1 MNATPRGRMA
11 AAALAGTCL
20 AGFAVPSSAQQTA
33 QQSGGAQLEEI
44 IVSARRVEENLQT
57 VPIAITAISAK
68 TIEAQGFHSV
78 NDIAKSI
85 PGLGIVGNR
94 GETRVIFI
102 RGVPGVVG
110 YWADAPAPLTSIALY
125 FDQANVQA
133 LKGPQGTLFGISTN
147 GGAILYKP
155 QMPTNKLEGF
165 AEVTLGDYDK
175 VAGQAVINVPIIDD
189 KVLLRFGALK
199 NRTGGYIFDQ
209 TQQRKVA
216 DENYWI
222 GRAALTLK
230 PFDGFQND
238 TVFNIYKFHGVPGVN
253 PLTEIRTGVTTPAS
267 TAFGLPALL
276 ALQALQDSL
285 GRYTV
290 PGSPWH
296 TGAMSWEKQLNI
308 VNTTT
313 LELNDQL
320 TLKNIAGTWRQ
331 NAFSRVGSGYALPL
345 GGGVTPPGTASGPT
359 YQYSEEF
366 QVLGNLGQLSFV
378 AGAFYSRQDKL
389 NARPVYSVSL
399 GTTSG
404 SVTKPSARTT
414 AIFGQGTYDLS
425 DWVDGLKFTAGYRY
439 TWDTRALSLQRLTA
453 AGVFSSNFQR
463 TAKFKA
469 PSYTFSATYQVTP
482 DTMVFL
488 TNAKGYTSGGFNSA
502 APEGGA
508 VFQPES
514 LNNLEGGVKTE
525 WMLGDV
531 QARTNVSAYYGWY
544 NDVQVLDTRRF
555 DVPGGG
561 SISANLTT
569 NAGKARI
576 NGLEADFT
584 VIPDPALELSGSA
597 GYMHAK
603 FTKYLR
609 VLADGTVQDRKH
621 LPFVDMPKW
630 KFALNGTYHLP
641 VGKEIGD
648 VSVTANYTWQDSV
661 FRNSEIGFETAPQV
675 QNTPIGVL
683 NMQVDIKNVAGHDGL
698 DVQFYVTN
706 LTKEIEDTRG
716 GFGWP
721 TTGYYQKWPADPRMY
736 GVKVRYSF

>member
-1 MNATPRGRMA
+1 MISTPRGRMA

-20 AGFAVPSSAQQTA
+20 ASFAAPGFAQQTA
-33 QQSGGAQLEEI
+33 QQGGAQLEEI
-44 IVSARRVEENLQT
+44 IVSARRIEENLQT
-57 VPIAITAISAK
+57 VPIAITAITAD
-68 TIEAQGFHSV
+68 TIESQGFHSV

-125 FDQANVQA
+125 FDLANVQA

-155 QMPTNKLEGF
+155 KMPTDKFEGF

-175 VAGQAVINVPIIDD
+175 VAGQAVLNVPIVQD
-189 KVLLRFGALK
+189 KVLLRVGVLK

-209 TQQRKVA
+209 TLQRKIA

-230 PFDGFQND
+230 PFEGLQND

-253 PLTEIRTGVTTPAS
+253 PLSEVQNNPNSSSARV
-267 TAFGLPALL
+267 FGLA
-276 ALQALQDSL
+276 ALQALQDLQNSL

-296 TGAMSWEKQLNI
+296 SGAMSWEKQLNI

-313 LELNDQL
+313 LELSDEL

-331 NAFSRVGSGYALPL
+331 NAFSRSGSGYALPL

-359 YQYSEEF
+359 YQYSEEL
-366 QVLGNLGQLSFV
+366 QVLGNYGPLSFV
-378 AGAFYSRQDKL
+378 AGGFYSRQDRQ
-389 NARPVYSVSL
+389 NVRPTYSMSL
-399 GTTSG
+399 GTVSG
-404 SVTKPSARTT
+404 AMAKPGARTT
-414 AIFGQGTYDLS
+414 AVFGQGTYDL
-425 DWVDGLKFTAGYRY
+425 DRWVEGLKFTAGYRY
-439 TWDTRALSLQRLTA
+439 TWDNRSLSQQRLNA
-453 AGVFSSNFQR
+453 AGVFTTNFQR

-469 PSYTFSATYQVTP
+469 PSYTLSATYQLTP
-482 DTMVFL
+482 DTMLFL

-502 APEGGA
+502 APEQGA

-531 QARTNVSAYYGWY
+531 QGRTNVSAYHGWY
-544 NDVQVLDTRRF
+544 NSVQVLDTRRF
-555 DVPGGG
+555 DIPGGG
-561 SISANLTT
+561 NISANLTT

-576 NGLEADFT
+576 SGAEGEFT
-584 VIPDPALELSGSA
+584 IIPDSSVELSGSV

-609 VLADGTVQDRKH
+609 VLANGTVQDRKH

-630 KFALNGTYHLP
+630 KVALNGTYHLP
-641 VGKEIGD
+641 VMEAVGE
-648 VSVTANYTWQDSV
+648 VSVTANYTWQDSL

-683 NMQVDIKNVAGHDGL
+683 NMQLDIKNLAGREGL
-698 DVQFYVTN
+698 DLQFYVTN
-706 LTKEIEDTRG
+706 LTQEDEDTRG
-716 GFGWP
+716 GFGWASG
-721 TTGYYQKWPADPRMY
+721 TGYYAKWPADPRMY